1 MRQILLIAT
10 GGTIASK
17 ESGQRLAPAISS
29 QELLACVPQAA
40 SYCQVDAVQLM
51 NLDSTSIGPAH
62 WLQISR
68 CIQEHY
74 EQYDGFVVTHG
85 TDTTAYTSAALS
97 YLIQNSPKP
106 IVLTGAQRS
115 ISLADTDTRKNL
127 SDAILYAADVSS
139 HDVSL
144 VFNGR
149 VILGTRA
156 RKERTR
162 SYDAFSC
169 VDYPDVAVIRD
180 GKIIR
185 YLEVRSYKK
194 DDRPTFFHRLNPNI
208 LLLTL
213 IPGMHGQI
221 LDKLID
227 DYAAIIF
234 QSFGVGGLPDGGEG
248 EMAHSV
254 GRWISAGK
262 TILMMTQVPYEGSD
276 MEIYQVGQQVKKR
289 YPMLE
294 TYNMTMEAAVT
305 KLMWILGQTA
315 QAHEISHLFYQPV
328 QHDLI
333 R

>member
-1 MRQILLIAT
+1 MGFAQVAETGSDKYTIFNRAVYDRQ
-10 GGTIASK
+10 
-17 ESGQRLAPAISS
+17 ISS
-29 QELLACVPQAA
+29 QNF
-40 SYCQVDAVQLM
+40 QLM
-51 NLDSTSIGPAH
+51 GTLGVTPT
-62 WLQISR
+62 
-68 CIQEHY
+68 
-74 EQYDGFVVTHG
+74 VVT
-85 TDTTAYTSAALS
+85 ALFKAAGEIGL
-97 YLIQNSPKP
+97 
-106 IVLTGAQRS
+106 
-115 ISLADTDTRKNL
+115 
-127 SDAILYAADVSS
+127 
-139 HDVSL
+139 
-144 VFNGR
+144 
-149 VILGTRA
+149 
-156 RKERTR
+156 
-162 SYDAFSC
+162 
-169 VDYPDVAVIRD
+169 
-180 GKIIR
+180 
-185 YLEVRSYKK
+185 
-194 DDRPTFFHRLNPNI
+194 I

>member
-1 MRQILLIAT
+1 M
-10 GGTIASK
+10 
-17 ESGQRLAPAISS
+17 
-29 QELLACVPQAA
+29 
-40 SYCQVDAVQLM
+40 
-51 NLDSTSIGPAH
+51 
-62 WLQISR
+62 
-68 CIQEHY
+68 
-74 EQYDGFVVTHG
+74 
-85 TDTTAYTSAALS
+85 
-97 YLIQNSPKP
+97 
-106 IVLTGAQRS
+106 
-115 ISLADTDTRKNL
+115 
-127 SDAILYAADVSS
+127 
-139 HDVSL
+139 
-144 VFNGR
+144 
-149 VILGTRA
+149 
-156 RKERTR
+156 
-162 SYDAFSC
+162 
-169 VDYPDVAVIRD
+169 IRD

-213 IPGMHGQI
+213 IPGMHEQI

-294 TYNMTMEAAVT
+294 AYNMTMEAAVT

-315 QAHEISHLFYQPV
+315 QAHEISHLFYRPV